1 MWRSAHLK
9 EGWRR
14 ADGALSAI
22 TGMAEISRC
31 ERGQRTDGG
40 HWGKS
45 TSVWIIQAGRKLQ
58 GRLCI
63 SPERTDKNN
72 NPPDCLHMQTNRLQ
86 LEFKDRLKEMWLGRW
101 LVFVIF
107 LHYSHAVEFK
117 VFWHMLAL
125 NTGVLGIRQ
134 QKKLNIAKPLRLVLT
149 HLPRKRKDAVSNVNF
164 QARTLF
170 SSTLSFKG
178 WFQLWAIVQLIGT
191 S

>member
-86 LEFKDRLKEMWLGRW
+86 LEFKDRLKEMWLERW

-107 LHYSHAVEFK
+107 F
-117 VFWHMLAL
+117 AL
-125 NTGVLGIRQ
+125 QTQCWIQ
-134 QKKLNIAKPLRLVLT
+134 SILT
-149 HLPRKRKDAVSNVNF
+149 HACSEYGSPRNKAAKEAKYSKTFTDRADSFASKMKRCCVKC
-164 QARTLF
+164 
-170 SSTLSFKG
+170 
-178 WFQLWAIVQLIGT
+178 
-191 S
+191 

>member
-1 MWRSAHLK
+1 
-9 EGWRR
+9 
-14 ADGALSAI
+14 
-22 TGMAEISRC
+22 
-31 ERGQRTDGG
+31 
-40 HWGKS
+40 
-45 TSVWIIQAGRKLQ
+45 
-58 GRLCI
+58 
-63 SPERTDKNN
+63 
-72 NPPDCLHMQTNRLQ
+72 
-86 LEFKDRLKEMWLGRW
+86 
-101 LVFVIF
+101 
-107 LHYSHAVEFK
+107 
-117 VFWHMLAL
+117 MLAL

>member
-45 TSVWIIQAGRKLQ
+45 TSVWIIQAARKLQ
-58 GRLCI
+58 GRLRI

-86 LEFKDRLKEMWLGRW
+86 LEFKDRLKEMWLERW

-107 LHYSHAVEFK
+107 CTTDKFKFK
-117 VFWHMLAL
+117 VR
-125 NTGVLGIRQ
+125 IQ
-134 QKKLNIAKPLRLVLT
+134 SILT
-149 HLPRKRKDAVSNVNF
+149 HACSEYGSPRNKAAKEAKYSKTFTDRADSFASKKKRCCVKC
-164 QARTLF
+164 
-170 SSTLSFKG
+170 
-178 WFQLWAIVQLIGT
+178 
-191 S
+191 